1 VFELHSDI
9 LLKHLKICQLQTQIQ
24 TPQEEL
30 VNNESPSSLHITLI
44 NILGANE
51 NKLSVTWYLIT
62 QKEQD
67 FLEDQF
73 LKLSFDQ
80 KSMND

>member
-1 VFELHSDI
+1 VETTHYEGIISNTTRTRVVVFELHSDI

-51 NKLSVTWYLIT
+51 NKLSVT
-62 QKEQD
+62 
-67 FLEDQF
+67 
-73 LKLSFDQ
+73 
-80 KSMND
+80 